1 MDLYDT
7 VYDVKKGRNQNSVTP
22 FLTKKIGYFTSIRG
36 DRMIGRFDWTGV
48 IEFLPDI
55 LKGLYYTLLISIVG
69 LVIGFALGALFG
81 LGRVSKNKFAYAVST
96 IYIEVIRGT
105 PVLVQAIWIF
115 YALPL
120 IIHYTLD
127 SVVAG
132 IIVIAVNSGAYIAEI
147 VRGAV
152 DSIAKGQMEAG
163 RSLGLNQRQT
173 MRHIIWPQALK
184 RMIPPLGNQF
194 IISIKDTSLL
204 SVILVPELIF
214 QGRLIAANHF
224 NAVEIYTTVAL
235 FYLAITLTLSIILR
249 LVERRLNV

>member
-1 MDLYDT
+1 MKLVSSSSDRASDA
-7 VYDVKKGRNQNSVTP
+7 
-22 FLTKKIGYFTSIRG
+22 FLLRG
-36 DRMIGRFDWTGV
+36 EVMIGRFDWAGV
-48 IEFLPDI
+48 IEFLPD
-55 LKGLYYTLLISIVG
+55 LTKGLYYTLLISVVG
-69 LVIGFALGALFG
+69 LLIGFALGALFG
-81 LGRVSKNKFAYAVST
+81 IGRVAKTKFLYIIST
-96 IYIEVIRGT
+96 VYVEVIRGT

-115 YALPL
+115 FALPL
-120 IIHYTLD
+120 VIGKNLD
-127 SVVAG
+127 SITAG

-152 DSIAKGQMEAG
+152 QSIDKGQMEAG
-163 RSLGLNQRQT
+163 RSLGLNHQQT
-173 MRHIIWPQALK
+173 MLHVIWPQAFK

-235 FYLAITLTLSIILR
+235 FYLVITFSLSMVLR
-249 LVERRLNV
+249 LFERRLKTE